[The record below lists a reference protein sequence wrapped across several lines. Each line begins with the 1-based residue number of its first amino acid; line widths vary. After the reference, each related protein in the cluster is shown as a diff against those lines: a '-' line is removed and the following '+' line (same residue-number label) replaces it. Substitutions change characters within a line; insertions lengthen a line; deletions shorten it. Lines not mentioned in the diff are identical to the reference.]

1 MRIRCL
7 KIKVFFIVVMEKH
20 IHKSQLNDHFV
31 FQENDDIIFMII
43 KTTDHMIHSFKGDRN
58 SFPGDKDTLLSVR
71 SCDTFFDNIKS
82 DNEVDIIIISK
93 KVPKKIIDYV
103 KTKSSII
110 FKNINL
116 HIFEYDDLLFNIIY
130 LIYNDEYIEI
140 KDMNHVFFF
149 KNEWKEL
156 K

>member
-1 MRIRCL
+1 
-7 KIKVFFIVVMEKH
+7 
-20 IHKSQLNDHFV
+20 
-31 FQENDDIIFMII
+31 
-43 KTTDHMIHSFKGDRN
+43 MIHSFKGDRN

>member
-82 DNEVDIIIISK
+82 DNIK
-93 KVPKKIIDYV
+93 Q
-103 KTKSSII
+103 T
-110 FKNINL
+110 
-116 HIFEYDDLLFNIIY
+116 LFF
-130 LIYNDEYIEI
+130 LITELKYSRPFATS
-140 KDMNHVFFF
+140 VFFPLG
-149 KNEWKEL
+149 L
-156 K
+156 KASSSLIILKI